1 MSNQNLDQWQ
11 AAIDENQNYIKLG
24 RAMQQRGTIILN
36 SIPITKEN
44 IINLKS
50 SVDTVGIAKLM
61 DAATKAIERGAALE
75 SKARE
80 NLRRL
85 YACKPIDWAGQGH

>member
-1 MSNQNLDQWQ
+1 MMSNQNTDQWQ
-11 AAIDENQNYIKLG
+11 LAIDENQNYIKLG
-24 RAMQQRGTIILN
+24 RAMQQRGTVILN

-44 IINLKS
+44 VINLKS
-50 SVDTVGIAKLM
+50 GVDVAGIAKLI
-61 DAATKAIERGAALE
+61 DSATKAIERGAVLE

-85 YACKPIDWAGQGH
+85 YACKPVEWSGQ